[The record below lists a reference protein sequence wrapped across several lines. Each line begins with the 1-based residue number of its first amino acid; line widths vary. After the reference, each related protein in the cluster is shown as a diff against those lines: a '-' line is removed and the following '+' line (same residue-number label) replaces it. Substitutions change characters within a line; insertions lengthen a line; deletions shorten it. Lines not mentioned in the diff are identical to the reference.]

1 MNLRFRKMT
10 ATPQRRR
17 QRAAANLPAR
27 GRALPRLQ
35 RGLWRCGAR
44 KRWRARIA
52 LFLRRPELG
61 FVWLAYADGKP
72 AGCCVVCYAVSTSMG
87 KVVGKLDDVFVAA
100 GYRGKGVGTR
110 MLKAL
115 KVELKKKNIG
125 RIDTAVHMRNP
136 DAARYYK
143 RLGFKALGEERLA
156 VVLQYNGSSQPM
168 V

>member
-10 ATPQRRR
+10 AR
-17 QRAAANLPAR
+17 QSADAKALLQTFLREDEHYLDSSAAYGDAGPKAL
-27 GRALPRLQ
+27 GRA
-35 RGLWRCGAR
+35 
-44 KRWRARIA
+44 IA

-100 GYRGKGVGTR
+100 AYRGKGVGTR

-115 KVELKKKNIG
+115 KVELKKKKIG
-125 RIDTAVHMRNP
+125 RIDTAVHKGNP
-136 DAARYYK
+136 DAARYYA

-156 VVLQYNGSSQPM
+156 LVL
-168 V
+168 